1 MIARLRR
8 FASPAQL
15 WDALRHAADVTTPE
29 GRSRERF
36 RRVALAASASIL
48 AKAITILT
56 GIVSVPLT
64 LHYLGPERYGIWM
77 VISSFTVMLSF
88 ADMGLGNGILN
99 AIARE
104 HGRDD
109 RAAIRTIVSSGYA
122 MLAVVGA
129 AIALGFAISYPF
141 VDWFRIFNVRSAL
154 ARAEA
159 GPALAA
165 FIACFALTI
174 PLGLVQKVQ
183 TGLQQGFV
191 SSLWQCLGSVMG
203 LIAVLIAIALH
214 AGLPWLVAALV
225 GLPLTSLALNTLM
238 FFRAGNA
245 DIAPRLGA
253 FSRSVALASLRT
265 GLMFFLLQ
273 LVVSVAYGADSIIVA
288 QNLGADAVAQYAVP
302 ERMFS
307 MITMLLM
314 MVLSPLWPAY
324 GEAIERG
331 DHRWVKQALK
341 RAILTAA
348 ATSALLSGAL
358 VLVGPWLIDLWV
370 GPQIRPTL
378 LLLVGLAIW
387 KITEATASALSIYMN
402 GANLLRTQIILSII
416 SGAAMVALKLVL
428 INRIGVAGIPLAAA
442 ATFIPLV
449 GIPMAVITYRRLNPR
464 QSAPEGGPL

>member
-1 MIARLRR
+1 MIARLRP
-8 FASPAQL
+8 FASPRYL
-15 WDALRHAADVTTPE
+15 WSVLRHAADVSTPE

-36 RRVALAASASIL
+36 RRVALAAGASML

-56 GIVSVPLT
+56 GIISVPLT

-141 VDWFRIFNVRSAL
+141 VDWYKIFNVRSAL

-183 TGLQQGFV
+183 TGLQQAFLSG
-191 SSLWQCLGSVMG
+191 LWQCVGSLLGLAG
-203 LIAVLIAIALH
+203 VLAAIWLH
-214 AGLPWLVAALV
+214 AGLGWLVFSLV
-225 GLPLTSLALNTLM
+225 GGPLLASVLNTLIFFRKDNGDISPQLASFSRHAALAALKTGTM
-238 FFRAGNA
+238 FF
-245 DIAPRLGA
+245 
-253 FSRSVALASLRT
+253 V
-265 GLMFFLLQ
+265 LQ
-273 LVVSVAYGADSIIVA
+273 LVVSIAYGADSIIVA
-288 QNLGADAVAQYAVP
+288 QNLGAASVSQYAVP

-307 MITMLLM
+307 IITMLLM
-314 MVLSPLWPAY
+314 MLLSPLWPAY
-324 GEAIERG
+324 GEAIARG
-331 DHRWVKQALK
+331 DHNWVKSALQ
-341 RAILTAA
+341 RAIIV
-348 ATSALLSGAL
+348 SASASIVLSTTL
-358 VLVGPWLIDLWV
+358 VLAGPWLIRLWV
-370 GPQIRPTL
+370 GPQIQPSM
-378 LLLVGLAIW
+378 LLLVGLAAW
-387 KITEATASALSIYMN
+387 KIAEATCATLSIYMN
-402 GANLLRTQIILSII
+402 GANMLMTQVVI
-416 SGAAMVALKLVL
+416 STICGIAMVLTKVVLIRHIGAAGIPWGAVL
-428 INRIGVAGIPLAAA
+428 TFVPLAAA
-442 ATFIPLV
+442 PSFWLV
-449 GIPMAVITYRRLNPR
+449 FRNLRSPKSYS
-464 QSAPEGGPL
+464 SALS